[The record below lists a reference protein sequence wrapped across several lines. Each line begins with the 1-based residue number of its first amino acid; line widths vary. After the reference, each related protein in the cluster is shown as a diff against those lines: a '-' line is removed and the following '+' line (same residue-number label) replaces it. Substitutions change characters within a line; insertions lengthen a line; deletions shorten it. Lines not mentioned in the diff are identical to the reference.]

1 VQGERPPEPRLF
13 AYHTHVALR
22 APAEDRHAWRP
33 WLMLGLLAVA
43 CTALAFALVAWLVS
57 FDVDGLLLALRA
69 YVSLAITR

>member
-22 APAEDRHAWRP
+22 VAAEDRHALRP
-33 WLMLGLLAVA
+33 WLMLGLLAMA
-43 CTALAFALVAWLVS
+43 CTALAVGLVAWLVS

-69 YVSLAITR
+69 YVILAITR